1 MRFCAFLCV
10 FLYVGQHTSGDFAQT
25 PSGNKLKVGACS
37 YEPSG
42 CGMWFVEVGR
52 MLFNYTSSA
61 SLPKPCGLSEIR
73 HVSKVSKV
81 RHADRRWWRVGD
93 VLCSSG
99 MKDNMSSYAQA
110 DCVRRQYATHTHV
123 TPHAHTPPHTQ
134 HSTISVSFYLICE
147 CFTITIESLKTF
159 F

>member
-1 MRFCAFLCV
+1 MPPLKPTTRSSRAQCMRFCAILCV
-10 FLYVGQHTSGDFAQT
+10 FLYVGQHTSGCVAQT

-52 MLFNYTSSA
+52 MLFNYNSSA
-61 SLPKPCGLSEIR
+61 SLPKPCGLSEIS

-99 MKDNMSSYAQA
+99 MKDNIRASRLCAEA
-110 DCVRRQYATHTHV
+110 VRNSHTRDAVRAHASTHS
-123 TPHAHTPPHTQ
+123 TQ
-134 HSTISVSFYLICE
+134 HDFC
-147 CFTITIESLKTF
+147 
-159 F
+159 